1 VSVSIVIVM
10 ESLYDLVRMARH
22 DEAAARRF
30 PGLDYLG
37 VLAAIH
43 RTLCPATY
51 LEIGVL
57 WGESLRLA
65 LPETRALGIDPDPRA
80 DDPRVYRMTS
90 RDFFATHN
98 PQAILQGPIEFA
110 FIDGE
115 HLFEEALADFAAIER
130 HAAPNALIAIHDTI
144 PLNAETASRHRT
156 TEFYS
161 GDVWKL
167 PLYLRLRRPDLHIVT
182 LATAPTGLTL
192 VFRAPIEPRPS
203 GSGGYFASHPSKT
216 SSSENGAT

>member
-1 VSVSIVIVM
+1 
-10 ESLYDLVRMARH
+10 MARH
-22 DEAAARRF
+22 DEAAGHRF
-30 PGLDYLG
+30 PGPDYLA

-43 RTLCPATY
+43 RTLRPATY

-65 LPETRALGIDPDPRA
+65 LPETRVLGIDPAPLT
-80 DDPRVYRMTS
+80 DDPRVYRIGS
-90 RDFFATHN
+90 RDFFAIHN
-98 PQAILQGPIEFA
+98 PETILQGPIEFA

-156 TEFYS
+156 TEFYT

-192 VFRAPIEPRPS
+192 VFRAPPQ
-203 GSGGYFASHPSKT
+203 
-216 SSSENGAT
+216 